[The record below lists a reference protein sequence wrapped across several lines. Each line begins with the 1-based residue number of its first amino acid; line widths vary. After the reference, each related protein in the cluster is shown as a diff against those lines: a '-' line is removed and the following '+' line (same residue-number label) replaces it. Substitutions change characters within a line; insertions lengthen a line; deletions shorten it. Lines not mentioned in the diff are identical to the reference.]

1 MIYSFIDNKNIQMI
15 KNRLAHEIE
24 DKFLLNKLIQS
35 ELKAYQD
42 FKKINS
48 GTINLY
54 NDIYIDDTIGVVI
67 IGEINTPEGVYK
79 IGLYQDCYNNQI
91 RTTYKKLT

>member
-1 MIYSFIDNKNIQMI
+1 MIYNFIDNKNIQMI

-54 NDIYIDDTIGVVI
+54 NDIYIDDIIEVVI
-67 IGEINTPEGVYK
+67 IGEIDTPEGVYK
-79 IGLYQDCYNNQI
+79 IGLYQGVKNNEI
-91 RTTYKKLT
+91 ITEYKKLT

>member
-1 MIYSFIDNKNIQMI
+1 MIYNFIDNKNIQMI
-15 KNRLAHEIE
+15 KNRLTQEV
-24 DKFLLNKLIQS
+24 DNKFLLNKLIQS

-42 FKKINS
+42 FKDNNPGLIVINP
-48 GTINLY
+48 
-54 NDIYIDDTIGVVI
+54 DIYINDDQGVI
-67 IGEINTPEGVYK
+67 IVGTITTPAGFYD